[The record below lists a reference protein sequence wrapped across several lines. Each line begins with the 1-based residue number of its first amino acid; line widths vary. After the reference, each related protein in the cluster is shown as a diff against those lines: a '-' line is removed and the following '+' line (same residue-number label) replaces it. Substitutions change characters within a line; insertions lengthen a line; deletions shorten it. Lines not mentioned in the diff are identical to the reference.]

1 VEGSRTPV
9 RESIEFA
16 RIVAFTDGVFAI
28 AITLLVLSLEAPS
41 DLQASALHAFLIDS
55 WPQLFAYF
63 LSFAVIGRFWI
74 GHHHVF
80 SMLQDFDR
88 RLIVLNLAYLSMI
101 VLVPFPTELLASTGW
116 LRRRGAV
123 CAGSGDRG
131 APRLGDAPLR
141 AAPRSCPAR
150 GPR

>member
-9 RESIEFA
+9 RDSIEFA

-28 AITLLVLSLEAPS
+28 AITLLVLSLEVPS

-101 VLVPFPTELLASTGW
+101 VLVPFPTELLGEYGVAQTPW
-116 LRRRGAV
+116 CCMRW
-123 CAGSGDRG
+123 
-131 APRLGDAPLR
+131 
-141 AAPRSCPAR
+141 
-150 GPR
+150 